1 MKYFYLLILTILF
14 NNIVFSQSWQRE
26 ETTEAPL
33 QLFSSVE
40 SLTLPTTETMSS
52 GDIYFHI
59 SHKFITPI
67 SEGINELFGFDG
79 SVNMRL
85 ALGYAPIDKLFLQ
98 LGRTNYEGNYDLQ
111 VKYRFLENNNESLPF
126 ALAINAGAAYNSKKV
141 NEPADKSR
149 LWQFYGNLVANAFI
163 AKNLGFGI
171 VPSYLYNANCQC
183 VDPQSS
189 FTLGLYTQYHFD
201 ERWSVI
207 AEANPTLNGWRN
219 YYDSYS
225 LGVEIETAGH
235 FFKLQLSNNI
245 FINQTQFLG
254 GAANK
259 FESGDLHIGFV
270 IQRVL

>member
-1 MKYFYLLILTILF
+1 MKLVYLFVLIISINQVL
-14 NNIVFSQSWQRE
+14 FSQSWQRE
-26 ETTEAPL
+26 EPTEAPM

-40 SLTLPTTETMSS
+40 SLSLPTTETLNS

-59 SHKFITPI
+59 SHKFIVPV

-85 ALGYAPIDKLFLQ
+85 ALGYAPIENLFLQ

-126 ALAINAGAAYNSKKV
+126 ALGLNAGVAYNSKKV
-141 NEPADKSR
+141 NEPSDKSR
-149 LWQFYGNLVANAFI
+149 LWQFYGNLIANAFI
-163 AKNLGFGI
+163 GKNFGI
-171 VPSYLYNANCQC
+171 GLVPSYLYNANCQC

-189 FTLGLYTQYHFD
+189 FTLGIYTQYHFD
-201 ERWSVI
+201 ERWSII

-219 YYDSYS
+219 YYDSYA

-254 GAANK
+254 GAANS